1 MASKS
6 SSFHLLDERIQ
17 RFIWAEGWEELRD
30 AQEKAIPLIVKGEQD
45 VIISAATAAGKT
57 EAAFFPALTHL
68 LATDG
73 DGLIVYVSPLK
84 ALINDQF
91 GRLERLCA
99 QLEIPVWP
107 WHGDVSASVK
117 TRFLAKRRGVLL
129 ITPESLEALLCN
141 RGSSVGAVFERVT
154 FFVVDELH
162 AFIGSERGKQLQ
174 SLMHRIERALD
185 RKVPRI
191 GLSATLG
198 DMRLAGQFLRP
209 DAEPAQVNSAAA
221 GSELKVLVKGYEEP
235 LAVKSERDDEG
246 ESEPVT
252 PGQVAAHLF
261 KVLRGANNLVFPNSR
276 RQVEQFTHL
285 LNKMCE
291 RERVPNE
298 FWPHHGSL
306 SKEIRAETEAA
317 LKQKELP
324 ATALCTNTLELG
336 IDIGAVKSVAQIGP
350 PPSVASLRQR
360 LGRSGRR
367 KGEPAI
373 LRGYCIEDALG
384 PRASLRDKLRLDTV
398 QTAAMISL
406 LVDKWFEPPRV
417 QGVHLSTL
425 VQQLLSAIAQ
435 RGGVMAGEAYGLLC
449 GPGAPFTGLSKQ
461 EFVDLLR
468 HLGHKELL
476 TQDSSGA
483 LLHGRVGEKFVNHY
497 SFYVAFASEEEFRV
511 VAGGKTLGTLPV
523 DQMLLPGQRILFAG
537 RTWHVDEVDEQQKAI
552 YVTRAPGGAPPM
564 FSGGVGR
571 THTRVRQRM
580 RELLEGTSSP
590 PFLDA
595 GAQRFLTQARTAY
608 SHLRLASEFALDQG
622 KELMLM
628 TWLGDAANEAVACLL
643 ISRGFVAFPSGPGV
657 EVVKGERSTQGILD
671 ALADIAAADMP
682 LLDILL
688 ADVKNLAREKWDWAL
703 PDALLRKAYASLY
716 LDLDE
721 GLAWVRQVT
730 GGRQS

>member
-1 MASKS
+1 
-6 SSFHLLDERIQ
+6 
-17 RFIWAEGWEELRD
+17 
-30 AQEKAIPLIVKGEQD
+30 
-45 VIISAATAAGKT
+45 
-57 EAAFFPALTHL
+57 
-68 LATDG
+68 
-73 DGLIVYVSPLK
+73 
-84 ALINDQF
+84 
-91 GRLERLCA
+91 
-99 QLEIPVWP
+99 
-107 WHGDVSASVK
+107 
-117 TRFLAKRRGVLL
+117 
-129 ITPESLEALLCN
+129 
-141 RGSSVGAVFERVT
+141 
-154 FFVVDELH
+154 
-162 AFIGSERGKQLQ
+162 
-174 SLMHRIERALD
+174 
-185 RKVPRI
+185 
-191 GLSATLG
+191 
-198 DMRLAGQFLRP
+198 
-209 DAEPAQVNSAAA
+209 
-221 GSELKVLVKGYEEP
+221 LV
-235 LAVKSERDDEG
+235 VKSESDDEE

-261 KVLRGANNLVFPNSR
+261 KVLRGANNFVFPNSR
-276 RQVEQFTHL
+276 RQVEQYTHL
-285 LNKMCE
+285 LTKMCE

-336 IDIGAVKSVAQIGP
+336 IDIGAVKCVAQIGP

-373 LRGYCIEDALG
+373 LRGYCVEDALG
-384 PRASLRDKLRLDTV
+384 ARANLRDALRLDTV
-398 QTAAMISL
+398 QMAAMISL

-497 SFYVAFASEEEFRV
+497 SFYAAFASEEEFRV

-571 THTRVRQRM
+571 THTKVRQRM

-590 PFLDA
+590 AFLDA
-595 GAQRFLTQARTAY
+595 VAQRLLTQARTAY

-628 TWLGDAANEAVACLL
+628 TWRGDAANEAVACLL
-643 ISRGFVAFPSGPGV
+643 ISRGLVAFPSGPGV
-657 EVVKGERSTQGILD
+657 EVVKGKRSTQGILD
-671 ALADIAAADMP
+671 ALADIAAADTPP
-682 LLDILL
+682 LDVLL

-721 GLAWVRQVT
+721 GLAWVRQVVV
-730 GGRQS
+730 GRQG